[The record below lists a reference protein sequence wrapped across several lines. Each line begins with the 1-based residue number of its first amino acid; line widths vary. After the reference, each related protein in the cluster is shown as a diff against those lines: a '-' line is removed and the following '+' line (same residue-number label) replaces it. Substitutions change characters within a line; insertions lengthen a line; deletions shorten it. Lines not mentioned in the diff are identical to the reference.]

1 MIPSRCLPLF
11 AMMLLLAAPPTAVAV
26 EQDVVRRA
34 VEAGQLM
41 PLNDILV
48 RVQARYPGK
57 VLDVELDRDPAGR
70 RIYEIKILQEGGRR
84 KEVHVDAVTGFML
97 DDRAAE
103 IAVVMPLPQVLRTVL
118 ERYPGHVL
126 DVELDQNPGEP
137 AVYEVRIAQASGRQV
152 ELLVDARS
160 GQIVPGSD
168 LRSGTLRWVKPLPDV
183 LDWILSV
190 YRGVILEA
198 ELEFDSNDGP
208 YYEVEV
214 LLADGRR
221 IEVHVDAL
229 SGELLR
235 QESAE

>member
-1 MIPSRCLPLF
+1 MMPSRCLSLF
-11 AMMLLLAAPPTAVAV
+11 ATMLLLAAPIAAAV
-26 EQDVVRRA
+26 EQDMVRRA

-41 PLNDILV
+41 PLKDILG
-48 RVQARYPGK
+48 RVQGRYPGK
-57 VLDVELDRDPAGR
+57 VLDVELDRDPSGR
-70 RIYEIKILQEGGRR
+70 RIYEIKILQENGRR
-84 KEVHVDAVTGFML
+84 KEVHVDAVTGLVL

-103 IAVVMPLPQVLRTVL
+103 IAVVMPLPQVLRAVL

-137 AVYEVRIAQASGRQV
+137 AVYEVRIAQAGGRQV

-160 GQIVPGSD
+160 GQIVPGSE
-168 LRSGTLRWVKPLPDV
+168 LRSGTLQWVKPLPDV
-183 LDWILSV
+183 LDLILAL

-198 ELEFDSNDGP
+198 ELEFGKDDRP

-214 LLADGRR
+214 LLSDGRK

-229 SGELLR
+229 TGELLR
-235 QESAE
+235 QEGAE